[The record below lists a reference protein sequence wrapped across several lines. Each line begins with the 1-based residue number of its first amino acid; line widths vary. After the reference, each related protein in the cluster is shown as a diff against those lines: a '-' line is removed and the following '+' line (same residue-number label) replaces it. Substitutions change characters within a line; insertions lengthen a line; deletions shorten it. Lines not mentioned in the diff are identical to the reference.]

1 MRKLII
7 FGLLLFIGLTTASA
21 QPQGRNHQGRNGGDF
36 EKFQLKLLSR
46 QLDIEESQQEAFE
59 AIYTEYSDKMKS
71 IRPSQE
77 DKTSSQNEKP
87 SDEIIE
93 QQILDSFDMAEM
105 TTALKREYYERFKE
119 VLTPH
124 QILRMYNIE
133 RQLSDRIHSEI
144 ENRGKATPPEG
155 APAPRR

>member
-1 MRKLII
+1 MKKFII

-21 QPQGRNHQGRNGGDF
+21 QPQGHNPQRHKGGDF

-46 QLDIEESQQEAFE
+46 QLDIKESQQDAFE
-59 AIYTEYSDKMKS
+59 KIYTEYSTKMKS
-71 IRPSQE
+71 IRPSHE
-77 DKTSSQNEKP
+77 DVTHPQNEKP

-93 QQILDSFDMAEM
+93 QQILDSFDKAERA
-105 TTALKREYYERFKE
+105 TALKREYYEHFKE

-124 QILRMYNIE
+124 QILMMYNIE
-133 RQLSDRIHSEI
+133 RQMNDRIHSEI
-144 ENRGKATPPEG
+144 ENRDKGTPPEG